1 MTPHSS
7 TGILDVV
14 PAADDSAPT
23 GTTAIRTVAA
33 VTAVIGTV
41 APADRP
47 AVVRPADLVSA
58 LTGVALCFFSLFV
71 FGITQWQYIGP
82 DVERASVLGWL
93 APLLAG
99 AVCVLVSAVAVGV
112 RLIARGRADRSA
124 S

>member
-23 GTTAIRTVAA
+23 GTTAV
-33 VTAVIGTV
+33 GTV
-41 APADRP
+41 APVDRP

-71 FGITQWQYIGP
+71 FGITQWQYVGP

-99 AVCVLVSAVAVGV
+99 AVCVLASAVAVGV